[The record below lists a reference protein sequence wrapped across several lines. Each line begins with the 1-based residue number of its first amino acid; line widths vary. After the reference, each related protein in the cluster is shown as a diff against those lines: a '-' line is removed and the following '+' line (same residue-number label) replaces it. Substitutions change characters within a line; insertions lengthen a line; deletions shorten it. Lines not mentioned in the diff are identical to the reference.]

1 MKRYKKQRCFKFWW
15 SLKYSW
21 GVMALPLLMFL
32 LNALDVSCGCSLR
45 HPRSTICY
53 WKLSQ
58 SSSRENLAL
67 HTSFE
72 AREIATQLK
81 WCLQRCFSRA
91 LQQGSDQEQPHSY
104 HDLPSEELDS
114 GVLPQK
120 GNKGKAL
127 PLREGGTERGWSQEN
142 CAGSSLL
149 RSPSAWKL
157 HSPGADGFCFK
168 GERGKCGYE
177 VGCSESR

>member
-1 MKRYKKQRCFKFWW
+1 M
-15 SLKYSW
+15 
-21 GVMALPLLMFL
+21 PLLMFL

-91 LQQGSDQEQPHSY
+91 LQQGSDQAQPHSY
-104 HDLPSEELDS
+104 HDLPS
-114 GVLPQK
+114 
-120 GNKGKAL
+120 
-127 PLREGGTERGWSQEN
+127 REGGTERGWSQEN